1 MLYKVP
7 ATREVLGSLPN
18 VFSALCLNQ
27 RGLESFVK
35 RRPFE
40 RLFKVLLSPVYL
52 SAMRRRRSADPLGD
66 TASNLGN
73 AMDELMR
80 HQPSLKVDAIAA
92 IIKVLYKLHFLITN
106 FLLHMYFSN
115 PYFLFFL
122 FLIASYLKNCVY
134 WAVIRDTYAG
144 VPLVNLK
151 IHLQTRPLEIVKHLV
166 NQLASESEIP
176 VVAAEAAVAAV
187 AMKKKKTRRK
197 QARVRILNEKSN
209 LVCPR
214 HSLDRHLNQEKRP
227 PLL

>member
-1 MLYKVP
+1 MKNVFNYYYQVP

-92 IIKVLYKLHFLITN
+92 IIKVLTSKLYFLIIN
-106 FLLHMYFSN
+106 FFIIHI
-115 PYFLFFL
+115 FLK
-122 FLIASYLKNCVY
+122 Y
-134 WAVIRDTYAG
+134 
-144 VPLVNLK
+144 
-151 IHLQTRPLEIVKHLV
+151 
-166 NQLASESEIP
+166 
-176 VVAAEAAVAAV
+176 
-187 AMKKKKTRRK
+187 
-197 QARVRILNEKSN
+197 
-209 LVCPR
+209 
-214 HSLDRHLNQEKRP
+214 
-227 PLL
+227 

>member
-1 MLYKVP
+1 M
-7 ATREVLGSLPN
+7 GSLPN

-92 IIKVLYKLHFLITN
+92 IIKVLFIINELHFLIIN
-106 FLLHMYFSN
+106 SFIVYVFFKYF
-115 PYFLFFL
+115 F
-122 FLIASYLKNCVY
+122 YL
-134 WAVIRDTYAG
+134 
-144 VPLVNLK
+144 
-151 IHLQTRPLEIVKHLV
+151 
-166 NQLASESEIP
+166 
-176 VVAAEAAVAAV
+176 VV
-187 AMKKKKTRRK
+187 TRR
-197 QARVRILNEKSN
+197 V
-209 LVCPR
+209 VCIG
-214 HSLDRHLNQEKRP
+214 L
-227 PLL
+227 